1 MTVSAAQLMVTIGG
15 NAAGAQAAITSTAAM
30 LGKTGMLGMA
40 AVGAGAIMVAT
51 GAIATKMAGDFQA
64 GITSLAT
71 GAGESTSN
79 LKMVSAGILQMAKD
93 TGTSTKQLVD
103 GMYMI
108 ESGGFH
114 GAAGLKILKAAA
126 EGAKVGNADLGVV
139 ADSVDT
145 ILKNFGEHGALSA
158 TQATNALITTV
169 ANGKTHLEDL
179 AESLAFV
186 LPAGA
191 AAGLGLKDVLGAMA
205 TMTSVGVPAAESAT
219 YLRQMI
225 IALEAPSAGARGELA
240 KIGITTQELGAAMK
254 KGLPDALQLIQDQLA
269 KHGIK
274 QGTAE
279 YVAALREISGGTRQ
293 MQGMLNL
300 MGPHL
305 KTFKDDVGKIGG
317 AASATGTQVKGW
329 DLVQKT
335 FNQQLSRAGEVV
347 QTLMISLGQKLLPV
361 ATQFVAWLANNAL
374 PAIKNFASFI
384 SGSSTQ
390 AQILRPILLAVAIA
404 IGGALVA
411 SFIAWAAAAA
421 SAAVATIAA
430 TWPILA
436 IGAAIALV
444 AAGFL
449 WAYNNIKPV
458 HDLVDRIRLTFGL
471 AFQVLGTTVLPALGA
486 FIARM
491 GGIGNVL
498 KILGL
503 FALGPIGLLILLVTH
518 LSQVRDALGTA
529 AGAIGRFFGNLF
541 GTIGSFVGKWI
552 GYWVTLQ
559 QQTIK
564 HVLQLAGDLLAHI
577 GKMKDN
583 LIARIELFIITTIAK
598 FLYLKQQAIKHAV
611 ALATGFMDALK
622 NLPGKLLAL
631 GEQLIQNL
639 AQGIRNAAGNVT
651 SALKSIPGL
660 GGVVGGIQSVIPHFA
675 AGGVMGT
682 GGMALVGEQGPE
694 LVYLPSGARVSPNA
708 GGAGSAGVGG
718 GQPIVVNLMVD
729 GRKLAA
735 AIVPHQGAAVRAL
748 TGQRSF

>member
-1 MTVSAAQLMVTIGG
+1 
-15 NAAGAQAAITSTAAM
+15 
-30 LGKTGMLGMA
+30 
-40 AVGAGAIMVAT
+40 
-51 GAIATKMAGDFQA
+51 
-64 GITSLAT
+64 
-71 GAGESTSN
+71 
-79 LKMVSAGILQMAKD
+79 MAKD
-93 TGTSTKQLVD
+93 TGTSTQQLID

-126 EGAKVGNADLGVV
+126 EGAKVVNADLGVV

-240 KIGITTQELGAAMK
+240 KIGITTKELGAAMK
-254 KGLPDALQLIQDQLA
+254 KGLPDALQLIQDKLA
-269 KHGIK
+269 EHGIK

-305 KTFKDDVGKIGG
+305 KTFKEDVGKIGG
-317 AASATGTQVKGW
+317 AASTTGTQVRGW

-335 FNQQLSRAGEVV
+335 FNQQLSRAGQVV
-347 QTLMISLGQKLLPV
+347 ETLMIQLGQKLLPV
-361 ATQFVAWLANNAL
+361 ATQFVSWLANNAL
-374 PAIKNFASFI
+374 PAIKHFASFI
-384 SGSSTQ
+384 SGSSEQ

-411 SFIAWAAAAA
+411 SFIAWAASAAA
-421 SAAVATIAA
+421 AAVATIAA

-436 IGAAIALV
+436 IGAAIGLFV
-444 AAGFL
+444 AGL
-449 WAYNNIKPV
+449 IWAYNNV
-458 HDLVDRIRLTFGL
+458 GFFRNAVNLMRDE
-471 AFQVLGTTVLPALGA
+471 LGTLFRIFGSVILPALGA
-486 FIARM
+486 FIARL
-491 GGIGNVL
+491 GGVGNVL

-503 FALGPIGLLILLVTH
+503 IALGPIGLLILLVTH
-518 LSQVRDALGTA
+518 LAQVRDALGTA
-529 AGAIGRFFGNLF
+529 AGAVGRFFGAVFGAIGSFFGALF
-541 GTIGSFVGKWI
+541 GAIGTFFGNVFGSIGSFVGKWV
-552 GYWVTLQ
+552 GSWVSLE
-559 QQTIK
+559 QQTVTN
-564 HVLQLAGDLLAHI
+564 VLKMAGDLLAHI
-577 GKMKDN
+577 GKMKDD
-583 LIARIELFIITTIAK
+583 LLARIALFIVTTIAK
-598 FLYLKQQAIKHAV
+598 FLYLKQQAIKHAQE
-611 ALATGFMDALK
+611 LATGFMDALK
-622 NLPGKLLAL
+622 ALPGKLLAL
-631 GEQLIQNL
+631 GEQLITNL

-675 AGGVMGT
+675 AGGVMAS

-694 LVYLPSGARVSPNA
+694 LVYLPSGARVTPNA
-708 GGAGSAGVGG
+708 GGAGGAGVGG
-718 GQPIVVNLMVD
+718 GQPIVVNLVVD
-729 GRKLAA
+729 GRKLAT

>member
-93 TGTSTKQLVD
+93 TGTSTQQLID

-114 GAAGLKILKAAA
+114 GAAGLKILQAAA

-240 KIGITTQELGAAMK
+240 KIGITTKELGAAMK
-254 KGLPDALQLIQDQLA
+254 KGLPDALQLIQDKLA
-269 KHGIK
+269 EHGIK

-305 KTFKDDVGKIGG
+305 ADFASKVNKVGG
-317 AASATGTQVKGW
+317 AASSTGTQVAGW

-335 FNQQLSRAGEVV
+335 FNQQLDKAGQVV
-347 QTLMISLGQKLLPV
+347 ETLMIQLGQKLLPV

-374 PAIKNFASFI
+374 PALRVFASFI

-436 IGAAIALV
+436 IGAAIGLFV
-444 AAGFL
+444 AGL
-449 WAYNNIKPV
+449 IWAYNNV
-458 HDLVDRIRLTFGL
+458 GFFRNAVNLMRDE
-471 AFQVLGTTVLPALGA
+471 LGTLFRIFGSVILPALGA
-486 FIARM
+486 FIARL
-491 GGIGNVL
+491 GGVGNVL

-503 FALGPIGLLILLVTH
+503 IALGPIGLLILLVTH
-518 LSQVRDALGTA
+518 LSQVRDALGAA
-529 AGAIGRFFGNLF
+529 AGAVGRFFGAVFGAIGSFFGNLF
-541 GTIGSFVGKWI
+541 GTIGTFSG
-552 GYWVTLQ
+552 
-559 QQTIK
+559 
-564 HVLQLAGDLLAHI
+564 
-577 GKMKDN
+577 
-583 LIARIELFIITTIAK
+583 
-598 FLYLKQQAIKHAV
+598 
-611 ALATGFMDALK
+611 
-622 NLPGKLLAL
+622 
-631 GEQLIQNL
+631 
-639 AQGIRNAAGNVT
+639 T
-651 SALKSIPGL
+651 SSA
-660 GGVVGGIQSVIPHFA
+660 
-675 AGGVMGT
+675 
-682 GGMALVGEQGPE
+682 
-694 LVYLPSGARVSPNA
+694 PSGLLSANGLAPGSVSNSRRSRTCSRWRATCWRISAR
-708 GGAGSAGVGG
+708 
-718 GQPIVVNLMVD
+718 
-729 GRKLAA
+729 
-735 AIVPHQGAAVRAL
+735 
-748 TGQRSF
+748 